1 MAEISE
7 PATAVALLFGKATLE
22 QVYKKIN
29 TGIGGDIAYLE
40 KWWKSKDWQDK
51 LKGSKISGLPAGDR
65 LRLLPKTGLDKIKA
79 AKSSGNEKKIKDAT
93 SAYYKTME
101 NVSVGVSAGI
111 AIYKWMKLTHGRN
124 EWGGTKSIDKIFI
137 TGSKWDSEIQ
147 KFQVPHAGM
156 KDFNSSDIV
165 IRTSKYTYFGVS
177 LKKKTTPTAGDPTL
191 INRNI
196 NNALLQVNKDTTD
209 ALDRTIQDPKKKTG
223 KIKVVAKNKTTIAA
237 TKFLSDLENERWNYF
252 GSIVK
257 DKDFRKLVLKS
268 EGVYVPKKIGSGTDA
283 VKDLV
288 KYKWTTE
295 TVKKHTDRFLGITSS
310 ERKKEPT
317 IKQTYIN
324 VYPKFAGKKTD
335 TNAKKK
341 ALINFKGKGD
351 EVRKFV
357 NTKVASPNN
366 KYFQYLG
373 KLLGKTNTTTNEMAN
388 ELTDHVLKLSL
399 GRALSD
405 NDALSDYHFG
415 FCLATGISKTEAPT
429 SLSPSLQK
437 KFKKGRVGVSPGK
450 AIDQA
455 SIVCILSKYFGA
467 GSEKEDYFFKVI
479 PNKVGSSAAS
489 INIEMWKKVKIKGTG
504 VESRYILWMQLRYK
518 GDFLNPPDFQAKLS
532 PPFTKLLT
540 EACDPAEPH

>member
-7 PATAVALLFGKATLE
+7 PATAVALLFGEATLKK
-22 QVYKKIN
+22 VFNKIN
-29 TGIGGDIAYLE
+29 TGTGGDVAYLE

-51 LKGSKISGLPAGDR
+51 LKGSKLSGLPPSDK
-65 LRLLPKTGLDKIKA
+65 LKLLPKTGLDKIKA
-79 AKSSGNEKKIKDAT
+79 AKNIGNEKKIKDAT

-101 NVSVGVSAGI
+101 NVSVGVSAGL
-111 AIYKWMKLTHGRN
+111 AILQWMKKTHGRK
-124 EWGGTKSIDKIFI
+124 EWGGTKSIDKVFI

-165 IRTSKYTYFGVS
+165 IKTSKYTYFGVS

-196 NNALLQVNKDTTD
+196 NNALLQVNRDTTD
-209 ALDRTIQDPKKKTG
+209 AIDRNIQDPNKKTG
-223 KIKVVAKNKTTIAA
+223 KIVVKAKKKTTRAA

-257 DKDFRKLVLKS
+257 DKDFRKLVLQS
-268 EGVYVPKKIGSGTDA
+268 EGVYVPKKIGTGTDA
-283 VKDLV
+283 IKDLV

-310 ERKKEPT
+310 ERKKEPA
-317 IKQTYIN
+317 IKGTYVN

-357 NTKVASPNN
+357 NVKVASPSN

-373 KLLGKTNTTTNEMAN
+373 KMLGQKNTTTYEMAN

-399 GRALSD
+399 GSALSN

-429 SLSPSLQK
+429 SLSPTLQK
-437 KFKKGRVGVSPGK
+437 
-450 AIDQA
+450 
-455 SIVCILSKYFGA
+455 
-467 GSEKEDYFFKVI
+467 
-479 PNKVGSSAAS
+479 N
-489 INIEMWKKVKIKGTG
+489 
-504 VESRYILWMQLRYK
+504 
-518 GDFLNPPDFQAKLS
+518 
-532 PPFTKLLT
+532 
-540 EACDPAEPH
+540 